1 MIRAMARLQ
10 LRPRD
15 DGSLPSARFATG
27 ATHEIVVPRPPPGFE
42 VEVVDDVG
50 QPVEGIAIEFLVSGE
65 PTVVH
70 SDAQGLARHHAPGP
84 PTAGARLSD
93 VEATLATMQ
102 PRWAANEGGTTPEP
116 SDAVVHVPV
125 RREHAGVTL
134 DRGARR
140 TLVLLPSLVCVRLE
154 GMHFDTSKCF
164 LLPGALRGMERLR
177 GIYEDHL
184 DAKVVVCGHTDT
196 AGTTSYNLDLSLER
210 AESII
215 AYLTDDVDAWD
226 AWFGAGKPGEKRWG
240 TVEVQH
246 MLRSVPSP
254 EEPYYGGPADGI
266 AGSGTRG
273 GVERLQ
279 ADHGLPVTGTVD
291 EATRKALI
299 GDYMSKDGTT
309 LPEGVE
315 ALPHGCGE
323 LFPATAT
330 GDAVAL
336 AANRR
341 VDVFFFDGAVH
352 PPWPGPLATADEPE
366 YPAWRDR
373 ARRTHVLDAD
383 ADDVADTTSQLV
395 VYLRSNSGCVPL
407 SRRPYRF
414 DVDGTI
420 HEGVTDDDGLAS
432 VREIASG
439 DHRVEVEGIE
449 GPIASRPTGSPAV
462 PHVLGGFFLG

>member
-1 MIRAMARLQ
+1 MARFQ

-15 DGSLPSARFATG
+15 DGSLPPVRFSTG
-27 ATHEIVVPRPPPGFE
+27 AEHEIVIPRPPPGFE
-42 VEVVDDVG
+42 VLVVDDVG
-50 QPVEGIAIEFLVSGE
+50 EPVEGIAIEFLVGGE
-65 PTVVH
+65 STVVQ
-70 SDAQGLARHHAPGP
+70 SAADGLARHDAPGP
-84 PTAGARLSD
+84 RTAGARLAD
-93 VEATLATMQ
+93 VEATRTAME
-102 PRWAANEGGTTPEP
+102 PRWAADHEGETPAA
-116 SDAVVHVPV
+116 SDTVVHVPV
-125 RREHAGVTL
+125 RRAWPGTTL

-154 GMHFDTSKCF
+154 GMHFDTSKSF
-164 LLPGALRGMERLR
+164 LLPGALRGMKRLR
-177 GIYEDHL
+177 EIYEDHP

-196 AGTTSYNLDLSLER
+196 AGSTSYNLDLSLER
-210 AESII
+210 AEAII

-226 AWFGAGKPGEKRWG
+226 AWFRADKPAEKRWG
-240 TVEVQH
+240 TVEIQH

-254 EEPYYGGPADGI
+254 EEPYYSGGADGI

-273 GVERLQ
+273 GIERLQ

-299 GDYMSKDGTT
+299 ADYMSKDGTT

-352 PPWPGPLATADEPE
+352 PPWPGPLASEGEPE

-373 ARRTHVLDAD
+373 ALETHVLDAD
-383 ADDVADTTSQLV
+383 ATDVADSTSQIV

-407 SRRPYRF
+407 SDRPYRI

-420 HEGVTDDDGLAS
+420 HEGVTDGDGLAS
-432 VREIASG
+432 VREIPSG
-439 DHRVEVEGIE
+439 DHRVEVEGVA
-449 GPIASRPTGSPAV
+449 GLVASRPTGSPAV